1 MKRAL
6 HLIAILSLLASSAF
20 AVGIDLSVVA
30 CPGDPG
36 ASATTGTLDCAGGHS
51 VALLA
56 TFMPAEPYT
65 DLVAVDMLFDLAL
78 DVDVATNATFWDFEH
93 ANTEGL
99 GTNHRMPAS
108 GCSTYTDTW
117 NKPGSGSAWL
127 AIVRSPSTVRIG
139 AISYRPSALYVL
151 RNQRLFGVQ
160 LIVNTNTA
168 IEAHGPA
175 AGCTS
180 SVCLLFQ
187 QAVPGTLSGDVVAPL
202 TTPSVFGNQ
211 VTINGGSTTMCF
223 AVPAVRH
230 TWGQLKSLYR

>member
-1 MKRAL
+1 MPRL
-6 HLIAILSLLASSAF
+6 LLTIAFLSLLASSAF
-20 AVGIDLSVVA
+20 AVGIDLSVAA

-36 ASATTGTLDCAGGHS
+36 ATATTGTLDCAGGHS
-51 VALLA
+51 VTLLA

-108 GCSTYTDTW
+108 GCATYTNTW
-117 NKPGSGSAWL
+117 NPAGSASAW
-127 AIVRSPSTVRIG
+127 AAFVRSPSIVRIL
-139 AISYRPSALYVL
+139 SLCYRPTNLAVL
-151 RNQRLFGVQ
+151 RNQRLFGMQ
-160 LIVNTNTA
+160 LIIYTSTA
-168 IEAHGPA
+168 IESQGTAT
-175 AGCTS
+175 GCTS
-180 SVCLLFQ
+180 SVCMVLQ
-187 QAVPGTLSGDVVAPL
+187 QALPGTASAQVNTPL

-211 VTINGGSTTMCF
+211 ITINGGSNTKCF